1 MRLDAMLAGCVV
13 AFMSNENPPPPKK
26 KRAPAGYFDILR
38 WSGLPGFWVYLIGS
52 VVLTAAVA
60 VAARGCWCAWEC
72 NSAAMGSGRQHWEGV
87 YGSKRETE
95 VSWFQPEPAL
105 SLALIR
111 EYAPD
116 RAASVIDVGG
126 GASPLAAE
134 LLREGYADLAVLD
147 ISAAALER
155 AKANLGGEAAKIEWI
170 IADITEWMP
179 ARQWQ
184 VWHDRA
190 VFHFLTDTASQDAY
204 IRALHARPNRAR
216 SRSFPVS
223 RRTGR
228 RDAASFRSCVTTRLR
243 CRSGSAMPSRCLRRS
258 ARSTIRR
265 AVRCRSS
272 ITRY

>member
-1 MRLDAMLAGCVV
+1 
-13 AFMSNENPPPPKK
+13 
-26 KRAPAGYFDILR
+26 
-38 WSGLPGFWVYLIGS
+38 
-52 VVLTAAVA
+52 
-60 VAARGCWCAWEC
+60 
-72 NSAAMGSGRQHWEGV
+72 MGSGRQHWEAI

-111 EYAPD
+111 EYAPE

-126 GASPLAAE
+126 GASLLAAE

-155 AKANLGGEAAKIEWI
+155 AKANFGGEAAKIDWI
-170 IADITEWMP
+170 VADITAWKP

-204 IRALHARPNRAR
+204 LRALHAATGPGAIAIV
-216 SRSFPVS
+216 SGFAPDGPEKCSGLPVV
-223 RRTGR
+223 RY
-228 RDAASFRSCVTTRLR
+228 DAASLSKRIGDAFALLAEKREEHHTPDGAVQKFYY
-243 CRSGSAMPSRCLRRS
+243 AVLRR
-258 ARSTIRR
+258 R
-265 AVRCRSS
+265 
-272 ITRY
+272 

>member
-1 MRLDAMLAGCVV
+1 
-13 AFMSNENPPPPKK
+13 
-26 KRAPAGYFDILR
+26 
-38 WSGLPGFWVYLIGS
+38 
-52 VVLTAAVA
+52 
-60 VAARGCWCAWEC
+60 
-72 NSAAMGSGRQHWEGV
+72 MGSGRQHWEGV

-204 IRALHARPNRAR
+204 IRALHAAAEPGAIAIVSGFAPDGPERC
-216 SRSFPVS
+216 SELPVV
-223 RRTGR
+223 RY
-228 RDAASFRSCVTTRLR
+228 DAASLSKRIGDAFALLAEKREEHHTPGGAVQKFYYAVLR
-243 CRSGSAMPSRCLRRS
+243 KR
-258 ARSTIRR
+258 
-265 AVRCRSS
+265 
-272 ITRY
+272 